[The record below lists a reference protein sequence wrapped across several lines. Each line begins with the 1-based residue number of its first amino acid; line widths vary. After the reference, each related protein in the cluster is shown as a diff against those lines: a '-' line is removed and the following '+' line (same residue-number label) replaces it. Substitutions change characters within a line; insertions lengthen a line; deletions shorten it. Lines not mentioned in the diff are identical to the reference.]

1 MFAFPINLIV
11 EVIKLY
17 QLDKLLVVPFLML
30 RCTALG
36 FVLRW
41 FIAPPSFNLDLF
53 SSNGSLFYVFFAYL
67 FNFELKGKLAMPP
80 FLCIMISGCAINDV
94 ITRFLLFFVDFI
106 LVFCVCTSDL
116 NILVWNSF
124 IVCLWVSIFLFLILL
139 ILLLFFLFD
148 DFLSLVFNLNF
159 FLFLYKSVFSF
170 FNFLVHFLDIFFI
183 MLDNDFVFELLV
195 LFGHLIWV
203 NWGLWILNDCC
214 FLLGFF
220 LCFSLLL
227 FLLFLDLLF
236 D

>member
-30 RCTALG
+30 KCTALG

-41 FIAPPSFNLDLF
+41 FIAPPSFNLVLF
-53 SSNGSLFYVFFAYL
+53 SSNDFLFYVFFAYL
-67 FNFELKGKLAMPP
+67 FNFELKGKLA
-80 FLCIMISGCAINDV
+80 
-94 ITRFLLFFVDFI
+94 
-106 LVFCVCTSDL
+106 
-116 NILVWNSF
+116 
-124 IVCLWVSIFLFLILL
+124 
-139 ILLLFFLFD
+139 
-148 DFLSLVFNLNF
+148 
-159 FLFLYKSVFSF
+159 
-170 FNFLVHFLDIFFI
+170 I

-203 NWGLWILNDCC
+203 NWGIWILNDCC